1 MMDPCAFVLRS
12 VEARLALVR
21 ASDDE
26 VAFVEVLLSAVKF
39 WRVLEPVVKKL
50 PTEARPEVIEFV
62 KEPRDA
68 KKLVEVAFVTVAFP
82 PIVTEARVLE
92 PKL

>member
-26 VAFVEVLLSAVKF
+26 VAFLVVELSAVKF
-39 WRVLEPVVKKL
+39 CNVEEPVVRKFE
-50 PTEARPEVIEFV
+50 TVARPLMKVL
-62 KEPRDA
+62 PRVANVEKRLVDDA
-68 KKLVEVAFVTVAFP
+68 VVA
-82 PIVTEARVLE
+82 
-92 PKL
+92 K